1 MSLPTPGSGSRLRTA
16 TVLATTEDACTVFT
30 GDERAV
36 VGYAAPFPTP
46 RTERVLPGH
55 LVAIAAMGGGVDAV
69 AWRWFDA
76 VVLNSTGT
84 GVELW
89 EPAHGTVLA
98 TPRDASRRYR
108 PGTRAY
114 LSAGL
119 PGADWWVS
127 GPVVEDAA
135 HADVERAELE
145 QFLVDIGLWDTSS

>member
-1 MSLPTPGSGSRLRTA
+1 MVARG
-16 TVLATTEDACTVFT
+16 
-30 GDERAV
+30 ERAV
-36 VGYAAPFPTP
+36 VGYAPPFPRP
-46 RTERVLPGH
+46 RIERVLPGH
-55 LVAIAAMGGGVDAV
+55 LVALVATGDAAEVV

-76 VVLNSTGT
+76 VVLDSTGT

-89 EPAHGTVLA
+89 EPAHGIVVA
-98 TPRDASRRYR
+98 TPREAARTYP

-135 HADVERAELE
+135 HADVERADLE
-145 QFLVDIGLWDTSS
+145 QFLADIGLWRTPS